1 MLRGPLF
8 SPNMTFFFIL
18 MHSGFG
24 INTNLL
30 ETNIIN
36 LVAVVAIVVSFV
48 GSNLTALLD
57 ERKKTI
63 GNNLEEANQRALE
76 TQEKRNAARTQFEA
90 AKVKANEIREQGVIR
105 AAKELSNCVA
115 EHQLRLARLEEF
127 KQDTLQFYEQ
137 KAIKQAST
145 YVISR
150 IMTRVRDRLST
161 GLDKTSHVIVNNF
174 YVVLFGSLA
183 N

>member
-76 TQEKRNAARTQFEA
+76 TQEKRNAARTQF
-90 AKVKANEIREQGVIR
+90 G

-150 IMTRVRDRLST
+150 IMTRVRDRLSN